1 MEAEVVGEE
10 AIAARIHW
18 IRGQKVMLAHD
29 PKALYGVPTYRLN
42 EAVKRNTTRFPE
54 DFMFQLT
61 SEEWSA
67 LTSQIAISS
76 SWGGRRRQVC
86 VAEDLSKQD
95 GSYGNAHV
103 VGGLKARSTGNL
115 GHSDRLPANGRSVE
129 GLKAR
134 PHTHPMQRPGLRG
147 HRDISE
153 GLKARSKGTLGHSDR
168 LPANGRSVAGL
179 KARPHTHPMQR
190 PGLRGHRDISEGLKA
205 RSLGAHYPSDRFP
218 TNGRSVAGLKA
229 RPHTRPWQRHGFRG
243 QLCLLEG

>member
-10 AIAARIHW
+10 AIAARIHG

-29 PKALYGVPTYRLN
+29 LAALYGVPTYRLN
-42 EAVKRNTTRFPE
+42 EAVKRNMTRFPE

-67 LTSQIAISS
+67 LTSRSAISR

-95 GSYGNAHV
+95 GPYGNAHV
-103 VGGLKARSTGNL
+103 VAGLKARSTGNL
-115 GHSDRLPANGRSVE
+115 GHSDRLSANGRSVE

-134 PHTHPMQRPGLRG
+134 PHTHPIQRPGLRG
-147 HRDISE
+147 HRGISE
-153 GLKARSKGTLGHSDR
+153 GLKARSIVALCPSDGF
-168 LPANGRSVAGL
+168 PTNGRSVEGL
-179 KARPHTHPMQR
+179 KARPHAQPMQR
-190 PGLRGHRDISEGLKA
+190 PGLRGHRGISEGLKA
-205 RSLGAHYPSDRFP
+205 RPQTHPLQCHGFWEQRERFE
-218 TNGRSVAGLKA
+218 GLKA